1 MRVKT
6 TVGQVAL
13 VGGHRHD
20 QPSGVLVD
28 ERTSLLTRRRDPGS
42 LYVLVEVTG
51 PAAGRDIMAGQLAE
65 LVRNVYSDWRGSVTA
80 GLQQALHAANSLLF
94 EENQNSLPGERRK
107 AGVSCVV
114 LRDADLFVAQ
124 AGPAAVY
131 LAQEGQ
137 VSRFPDI
144 SPWLDGVPPEEIE
157 AVALGEHRDARI
169 ALFHSQVS
177 AGNTILLAESR
188 LASHVPSRKWPGL
201 LSIASVEKM
210 LDALLAAGE
219 GKDLSALVVRLG
231 EEGTKEAP
239 AWGVAPDEG
248 QEMLGS
254 VSPALWER
262 ASLWSAHFR
271 IGESVRTVGRTLVT
285 ALSSLWAALLVLLKR
300 MVPGQPSEQPAS
312 GRQVTTVKSAGKR
325 PKKRQTTRAT
335 DTAQSDLVQ
344 KVLIGVAIAIPL
356 IVISVVVFTVFQR
369 SQTHKA
375 ELEALWQKANDEWT
389 QAGATTDPVA
399 IRTRLAAAN
408 DSLDQLL
415 KRQPDDAQAIELRKQ
430 IEARLDEI
438 NQVKRVGEQEDEII
452 ELNVYPAD
460 AELSR
465 VVVEGAHVFVLDRKG
480 GRVYHH
486 QLNDRQQALQPD
498 SQETVLIRKGD
509 RVGDVLVS
517 DLVDM
522 VWVPV
527 GEGRQK
533 ASLVVLERGGAL
545 LEYDPATKELRSL
558 QVAASDTW
566 QFPTLVGSIYGRFY
580 LLDPNANMI
589 WRYYPTADGYSNLPD
604 EWLKEAVDLAGVKD
618 MVIGDS
624 IYLLY
629 ADGKI
634 RKLWDGRPDAFD
646 ISDWDTPPNDPAA
659 IFTRPSEE
667 MKWLYV
673 ADRGNSRI
681 VQASQ
686 EGRFEQQFRLTG
698 AAVAE
703 HGDLLAQVTS
713 FFVDEI
719 GGHAYLLSERKLY
732 LLVLPIS
739 RSATP

>member
-1 MRVKT
+1 MRIKT
-6 TVGQVAL
+6 MRGQVAV
-13 VGGHRHD
+13 VGGSRHD
-20 QPSGVLVD
+20 QPSGILVD
-28 ERTSLLTRRRDPGS
+28 ERTSRLVRRRDPGN
-42 LYVLVEVTG
+42 LYVLVEMTG
-51 PAAGRDIMAGQLAE
+51 PAAGRDVITGQLAE
-65 LVRNVYSDWRGSVTA
+65 LVRNVYDDWRGSVTA
-80 GLQQALHAANSLLF
+80 GLQQALRAANSLLF

-114 LRDADLFVAQ
+114 LRDTDLFVAQ

-131 LAQEGQ
+131 LAHEGQ

-157 AVALGEHRDARI
+157 AVALGEHRDPKV

-177 AGNTILLAESR
+177 AGDTILLAESR

-201 LSIASVEKM
+201 LSIAPIEKM
-210 LDALLAAGE
+210 LGALLAAGE
-219 GKDLSALVVRLG
+219 GGDLSALVVRLG
-231 EEGTKEAP
+231 EEGAKEAP
-239 AWGVAPDEG
+239 GRHVVPDEG
-248 QEMLGS
+248 QKTPGP
-254 VSPALWER
+254 VSPPLLER
-262 ASLWSAHFR
+262 ASLLLAHFR
-271 IGESVRTVGRTLVT
+271 IGESLRTVGRTLV
-285 ALSSLWAALLVLLKR
+285 AFLAGLWAALLALLKR
-300 MVPGQPSEQPAS
+300 MVPGQPSEQPAP
-312 GRQVTTVKSAGKR
+312 GRQVITVKSAGKR
-325 PKKRQTTRAT
+325 PKKRQATRAA
-335 DTAQSDLVQ
+335 DRAQSDLAQ
-344 KVLIGVAIAIPL
+344 KILIGVAIAIPL
-356 IVISVVVFTVFQR
+356 IVISVVGFTVFQR
-369 SQTHKA
+369 SQAHKA
-375 ELEALWQKANDEWT
+375 ELEALWQKANDDWT
-389 QAGATTDPVA
+389 QARATTDPAA
-399 IRTRLAAAN
+399 IRTRLTAAK

-415 KRQPDDAQAIELRKQ
+415 KRQPDDAQAVELRKQ
-430 IEARLDEI
+430 IEAQLDEI
-438 NQVKRVGEQEDEII
+438 NGVKRVGEQEDEIV
-452 ELNVYPAD
+452 ELNAYPAD

-465 VVVEGAHVFVLDRKG
+465 VVVEGTHVFILDRKG
-480 GRVYHH
+480 GKVYYH

-498 SQETVLIRKGD
+498 SRDTVLVKRGD

-517 DLVDM
+517 DLVDI

-533 ASLVVLERGGAL
+533 ASLVVLERSGAL
-545 LEYDPATKELRSL
+545 LEYDPATKELRVL
-558 QVAASDTW
+558 QVAAADTW

-580 LLDPNANMI
+580 VLDPNANKI

-618 MVIGDS
+618 MAIGDS

-646 ISDWDTPPNDPAA
+646 ISDWDTPPSNPAA

-686 EGRFEQQFRLTG
+686 EGRFEQQFRLADAG
-698 AAVAE
+698 AAE
-703 HGDLLAQVTS
+703 HGDLLGQATS

-719 GGHAYLLSERKLY
+719 GGHVYLLSGGKLY
-732 LLVLPIS
+732 LLVLPI